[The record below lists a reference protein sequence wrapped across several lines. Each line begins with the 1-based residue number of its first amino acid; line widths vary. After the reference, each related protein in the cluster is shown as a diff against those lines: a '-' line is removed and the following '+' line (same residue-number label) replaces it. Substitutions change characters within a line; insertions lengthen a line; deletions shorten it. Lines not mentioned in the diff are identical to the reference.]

1 MPVRIAFAALR
12 RRPFSQME
20 ADEDAAWGGCDD
32 ECASAAGRC
41 CDVDRVAESVDVAG
55 VDPLDDAEKVK
66 HVKNRRK
73 C

>member
-1 MPVRIAFAALR
+1 
-12 RRPFSQME
+12 
-20 ADEDAAWGGCDD
+20 
-32 ECASAAGRC
+32 
-41 CDVDRVAESVDVAG
+41 VDRVAESVDVAG